1 MGSRVVDNAPHLRHY
16 SADGHEPVLFGDTVV
31 IVLDLVGIA
40 QPVVSQ
46 DKAHF
51 SISERPLE
59 GESMEFK
66 QARAV
71 LLAGSLR
78 LGGGVFPTFRDLRTS

>member
-16 SADGHEPVLFGDTVV
+16 SADGHKPVLFGDTVV

-59 GESMEFK
+59 GEGMELK
-66 QARAV
+66 QASAIF
-71 LLAGSLR
+71 LAGSLR
-78 LGGGVFPTFRDLRTS
+78 LSGGVFLTFRDSRVS